1 MTAHDNILRYGFA
14 SIEALEGALA
24 QVEAQIE
31 AADKQNDAAW
41 HTYNARVAVKAD
53 TTIAAGM
60 IDATAQ
66 KIEELAEIREGLEA
80 KHEEWSREETAR
92 EHKEIE
98 RFLRR

>member
-24 QVEAQIE
+24 RIE
-31 AADKQNDAAW
+31 ERISDAEKVNDEAW
-41 HTYNARVAVKAD
+41 HVYNTKIAMKAD
-53 TTIAAGM
+53 VTVSAAI

-66 KIEELAEIREGLEA
+66 KIEELCETRQWLEA
-80 KHEEWSREETAR
+80 KHEEWSREETAS